1 MNPTSQHSELRNLPT
16 RATWWLR
23 RYWERFSNRFRKAP
37 GPGAVDEP
45 SGGARKADL
54 KGRFCRNP
62 FRQLDLE
69 PNGAAFACC
78 SSWLPTTMGNIK
90 SQSLD
95 EMWNGHAMQKVRESI
110 YDGSFRYCRHDRCPV
125 IMDGRLPSIEEAEQH
140 PVYGEAVRERRTK
153 IDNPPIFLNLVSDRS
168 CNLFCPSCRTERII
182 HKEGPQ
188 YEQAAQLQQR
198 LLEPYLDG
206 GYEGEFELSITGSG
220 DPFASRAYRELLYT
234 LDGEQHPNMKVALQ
248 TNGVLLTPRNWERM
262 KKLHNN
268 VSTILIS
275 FDAATEETYNITRRG
290 GHWATLLENC
300 RRMGELRSKGEVKY
314 MRFDF
319 VAQADN
325 FREMPA
331 FVELSRELGA
341 DHAYFSK
348 MLDWGTWP
356 HAEYL
361 EKCPW
366 EPGHPSREAFMEMLR
381 DPIFDDPFVI
391 LGNLND
397 YREEALAGR

>member
-1 MNPTSQHSELRNLPT
+1 MNPTSQRSELRNLPT

-140 PVYGEAVRERRTK
+140 PAYGEAVRDRRTK
-153 IDNPPIFLNLVSDRS
+153 IDNPPIFLNLVNDRS
-168 CNLFCPSCRTERII
+168 
-182 HKEGPQ
+182 
-188 YEQAAQLQQR
+188 
-198 LLEPYLDG
+198 
-206 GYEGEFELSITGSG
+206 
-220 DPFASRAYRELLYT
+220 
-234 LDGEQHPNMKVALQ
+234 
-248 TNGVLLTPRNWERM
+248 
-262 KKLHNN
+262 
-268 VSTILIS
+268 
-275 FDAATEETYNITRRG
+275 
-290 GHWATLLENC
+290 
-300 RRMGELRSKGEVKY
+300 
-314 MRFDF
+314 
-319 VAQADN
+319 
-325 FREMPA
+325 
-331 FVELSRELGA
+331 
-341 DHAYFSK
+341 
-348 MLDWGTWP
+348 
-356 HAEYL
+356 
-361 EKCPW
+361 
-366 EPGHPSREAFMEMLR
+366 
-381 DPIFDDPFVI
+381 
-391 LGNLND
+391 
-397 YREEALAGR
+397 